1 MKGGETVRGVVEI
14 GGETGAGSV
23 ALFSVGPTG
32 AVTDL
37 GEFLQ
42 PAADG
47 RARFAFPTAWADPAA
62 AGQAPVP
69 LVLVAIA
76 TDRPVAAFAGLDDGY
91 TAKSVMPHLRY
102 WLQEDGQPGG
112 VGLRA
117 LTLTP

>member
-1 MKGGETVRGVVEI
+1 VKGGEAVRGTI
-14 GGETGAGSV
+14 DMGGDLGAV
-23 ALFSVGPTG
+23 TLFSVGPTG

-42 PAADG
+42 PAAEG
-47 RARFAFPTAWADPAA
+47 RARFAFPTAWTDPAA
-62 AGQAPVP
+62 AGSAPVP
-69 LVLVAIA
+69 LLLVAIA

-91 TAKSVMPHLRY
+91 TAESVMPHLRY
-102 WLQEDGQPGG
+102 WLQEDGQPGR